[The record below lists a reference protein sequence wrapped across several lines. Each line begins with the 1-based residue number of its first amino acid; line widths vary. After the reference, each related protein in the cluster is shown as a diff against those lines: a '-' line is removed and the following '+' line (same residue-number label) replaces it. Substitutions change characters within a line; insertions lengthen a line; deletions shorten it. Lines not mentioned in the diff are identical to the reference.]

1 MRFLSQVKAEQQ
13 LEPGG
18 SELVPSHQFLAVLVG
33 IQGSGKSNLAKQ
45 MQAQRSGDEMFR
57 TLKLK

>member
-1 MRFLSQVKAEQQ
+1 MKAEQQ
-13 LEPGG
+13 LEPAG
-18 SELVPSHQFLAVLVG
+18 SELVPSHQFLALLVG
-33 IQGSGKSNLAKQ
+33 IQGSGKSNLSKQ